1 MRCRRIRIFRRRDM
15 CRAYLMLK
23 RATVRFFLMEM
34 RGIEPLSEKSSS
46 GLSTGVSRLLN
57 FPLSSAGAQA
67 FDSGIF
73 FLYGRFKRKQA
84 AHIYHCVTPASRP
97 WSSVKGRSRT
107 QAARATLLVLAF
119 IFKITAFIEVPHLCP
134 LIRIPAPRRN
144 HYIPE

>member
-1 MRCRRIRIFRRRDM
+1 
-15 CRAYLMLK
+15 
-23 RATVRFFLMEM
+23 MEM

-46 GLSTGVSRLLN
+46 GLSTGVSRQLD
-57 FPLSSAGAQA
+57 FPSSSAGAQA
-67 FDSGIF
+67 FDLGIF

-107 QAARATLLVLAF
+107 QAARATLFLLAF

-144 HYIPE
+144 HYIPVSANVFAV